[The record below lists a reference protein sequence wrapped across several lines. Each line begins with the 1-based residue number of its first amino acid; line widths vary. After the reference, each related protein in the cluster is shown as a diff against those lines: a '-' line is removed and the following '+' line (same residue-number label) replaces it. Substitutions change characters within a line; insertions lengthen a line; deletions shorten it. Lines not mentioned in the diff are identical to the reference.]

1 MRLVEWIAEDGLKHL
16 SWLRDRD
23 PDEEVS
29 VSGVPHDPPALD
41 SLYLSTGQALTLHN
55 ALVEHRL
62 IAWQNSI
69 VFKNGLQS
77 AAQAAGLDAGQTV
90 QLLRLYTNGP
100 APRPEL
106 PFDLQRALDDL
117 PYTDRQRDC
126 IKRSFAQAGIRCLAD
141 VHNAPTRVGHIC
153 KLDIYLIVAQLTGK
167 PPT

>member
-1 MRLVEWIAEDGLKHL
+1 MRLVEWTAPDGLKHL

-23 PDEEVS
+23 PDEDVAL
-29 VSGVPHDPPALD
+29 SGLPYDPPPLD
-41 SLYLSTGQALTLHN
+41 SLGLENGQWQALHN
-55 ALVEHRL
+55 ALVEGRL
-62 IAWQNSI
+62 LAWQNSI
-69 VFKNGLQS
+69 AFKNGLQA
-77 AAQAAGLDAGQTV
+77 AAQAAGLDAGQTA

-117 PYTDRQRDC
+117 PYTERQRDC
-126 IKRSFAQAGIRCLAD
+126 IERTFAQAGIRCLAD
-141 VHNAPTRVGHIC
+141 VHNAPTRVGHPC